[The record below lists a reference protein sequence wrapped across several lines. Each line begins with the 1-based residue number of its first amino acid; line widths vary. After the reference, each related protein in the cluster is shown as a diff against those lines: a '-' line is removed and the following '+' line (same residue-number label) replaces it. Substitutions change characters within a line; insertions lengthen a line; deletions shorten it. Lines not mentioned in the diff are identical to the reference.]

1 MLVPHRETL
10 FQNAEQTGAPMESIA
25 TVEKAV
31 NVLFHLRGQAGPVG
45 VTAIGRALGLPK
57 SSAHRLLRALLRRN
71 LVEQDERGRYRPG
84 IGLLALGLSA
94 LEREPV
100 VVAARTVL
108 EEEAQSLGETCF
120 LVAARAG
127 EIVVLDKA
135 EGTGLL
141 RAAPRVGS
149 SVPAHATAVGKL
161 HLAYAPEAV
170 RSPELWPRFTRH
182 TETDPEAI
190 ARHIALVRAQGW
202 ADNEEEWAEGLSV
215 VAAPVLVGER
225 LVAAFAVGVASSRM
239 ASLGKARV
247 TQRALAAARRIALRL
262 HGIE

>member
-1 MLVPHRETL
+1 
-10 FQNAEQTGAPMESIA
+10 MESVA

-31 NVLFHLRGQAGPVG
+31 DVLFHLRGQAGAVG

-57 SSAHRLLRALLRRN
+57 SSTHRLLRALLHRS

-149 SVPAHATAVGKL
+149 SVPVHATAVGKL
-161 HLAYAPEAV
+161 HLAYAPDAV
-170 RSPELWPRFTRH
+170 RSPAERWQRFTVH
-182 TETDPEAI
+182 TETNPEAI
-190 ARHIALVRAQGW
+190 ARQVAVVKARGW
-202 ADNEEEWAEGLSV
+202 ADNEQEWAEGLSV
-215 VAAPVLVGER
+215 VAAPVLLGER
-225 LVAAFAVGVASSRM
+225 LVAAFAVGVATSRM
-239 ASLGKARV
+239 AMLGKARIA
-247 TQRALAAARRIALRL
+247 QRAMAAARRIALRL
-262 HGIE
+262 HGTV